1 MQGRFKRDG
10 SAEGAPEAHGSA
22 DHGSRTQRAEDGGS
36 AGGEQGAPAG
46 GQVSTA
52 KGAGKKGKTGK
63 APKGGKPA
71 KGGAGN
77 AGNVG
82 DAESGG
88 NAGDHTQGPVEGGP
102 DLGPRVA
109 LRNWRISTRLVSLLA
124 LPVIAATTLGG
135 MRISSSLQNVDQLD
149 NMKLLTEMTEQA
161 TNLAAKLQD
170 ERDKSAGPLV
180 STGDEKD
187 DNVVA
192 PREQTDKAFRSFQK
206 ATADIDGSDEAMVG
220 IQSTVLDIVR
230 QLQAINTIRER
241 AYENPDNVSQTVNAY
256 NQVIDSL
263 LSLSQDMAQATSNSE
278 MIRSTRAL
286 AAFSS
291 AKEYASMQRAIIS
304 AGLAHQPSPKLSEND
319 RLYARTATDS
329 EDAELDSFGKVY
341 GDKAA
346 DTLLKPI
353 SGGDVNVRL
362 ADNYRDRML
371 HSPDAIRKQK
381 RTYVDWMDQ
390 DASKIVSMEKIERT
404 LLEKMEQQAR
414 ELRSEAQREAFI
426 SGALILLVLGISL
439 VGAFVVA
446 RSMVRSLRRLQDTA
460 QDVARKRLPEL
471 VKQMSEA
478 EPQDVDTSVE
488 SVGVHSRDEI
498 GKVAAAFDDV
508 HREAVRLAG
517 EQALLRGN
525 VNAMFTNLSRRSQS
539 LIQRQLSL
547 ISELESRE
555 ADPDQLSSLFK
566 LDHLATRMR
575 RNGENLLVLAGEEPG
590 RRWTR
595 PVPLVDVLRA
605 AASEVEQY
613 ERIELNAVPATEVA
627 GRVVNDLVH
636 LLAELLENA
645 TSFSSPQ
652 TKVKVTG
659 HALPDGRVL
668 VEIHDT
674 GIGLSPED
682 LSAINERL
690 ANPPTVDVSVS
701 RRMGLFVVGRLSLR
715 HGIRI
720 QLRPSDSGGT
730 TALVMLPVDVAQ
742 GGGQGAKGR
751 PGAGTPGGQGGP
763 PPPQTRGGSKG
774 GNLAAALQRGPQS
787 GAPGGP
793 GAPGLGQGPGPALGT
808 GEPARMDALPPRG
821 QDTGGARPALP
832 ARDANRPQTG
842 SGGSAVDFFGAP
854 PDPGRPG
861 QAPAGPDRGATP
873 SAPRRDQGGP
883 AAELPGGPAGPP
895 AAQGPGTGQFALPQ
909 SGDPADT
916 GGFAR
921 PGGPQ
926 DGPGS
931 TSEIPRITPDGPADT
946 GRFPQPGGPQAG
958 PGSTGQFPQI
968 GQGGPGQFPQ
978 PPSAQGGPGT
988 GQFALPQSGDPADTG
1003 GFARPGGPQDGPGS
1017 TSEIPRITPDGPA
1030 DTGRFPQP
1038 GGPQAGPGSTGQ
1050 FPQIGQGGPGQFP
1063 QPPSAQGGPGTGQF
1077 ALPQSGDPADTGGFA
1092 RPGGPQDGPG
1102 STSEIPRITPDG
1114 PADTGRFP
1122 QPGGPQAG
1130 PGSTGQFPQIGQGG
1144 PGQFPQPPSAQGG
1157 PGTGQFALPQSGDP
1171 ADTGGFARPGGPQD
1185 GPGST
1190 SEIPRITP
1198 DGPADTGRFP
1208 QPGGPDAGPGS
1219 TGQFPQIGQGGPGQF
1234 PQPPSAQGGPGT
1246 GQFALP
1252 QSGDPADTGGF
1263 ARPGGPQDGPGSTS
1277 EIPRITPDGP
1287 ADTGRFPQPGGPDGP
1302 GHTGQFARPGG
1313 PAPFPQAPFGD
1324 APGERLPDGEQNRP
1338 SWARPEQGPGDE
1350 DTPRGHD
1357 EPEGT
1362 GEYPRP
1368 GYPGAVPG
1376 PAGQGIPHGQPGA
1389 ASGDG
1394 IPSGPPAPADAPTP
1408 IFASME
1414 SNWFRGPGQSAPQ
1427 QPMPQQAP
1435 GVGPAG
1441 TGQWPAQQQAP
1452 EQPGPAPAPLP
1463 QAAPGAPAGAGQG
1476 GPAADESWGAS
1487 PNDERW
1493 RRAEQLRQPAA
1504 GGVTTSGL
1512 PRRVPRANLV
1522 AGTAQ
1527 QQSSAQ
1533 AGPQVSR
1540 APDDVRGR
1548 LTNLRRGIQ
1557 QGRQAGTDPR
1567 GAGPTYQQER

>member
-10 SAEGAPEAHGSA
+10 SAEGAPEAQGSA
-22 DHGSRTQRAEDGGS
+22 DRGSQPQRAQDDGP
-36 AGGEQGAPAG
+36 AGGEQGTPSG
-46 GQVSTA
+46 KQVSTGN
-52 KGAGKKGKTGK
+52 GAGKG
-63 APKGGKPA
+63 KGGKQGKSGKGDAAA
-71 KGGAGN
+71 KGKGSS
-77 AGNVG
+77 
-82 DAESGG
+82 E
-88 NAGDHTQGPVEGGP
+88 GP

-135 MRISSSLQNVDQLD
+135 MRISGSLQNVDQLD
-149 NMKLLTEMTEQA
+149 YMKRLTEMTEQA
-161 TNLAAKLQD
+161 TNLAAALQD

-180 STGDEKD
+180 STGNEKD
-187 DNVVA
+187 DLVVA
-192 PREQTDKAFRSFQK
+192 PRERTDQAFKSFQK
-206 ATADIDGSDEAMVG
+206 ATGDIDGSDKTMAGV
-220 IQSTVLDIVR
+220 QSTVLDIVR
-230 QLQAINTIRER
+230 QLGAINTIRER

-256 NQVIDSL
+256 NQLIESL

-304 AGLAHQPSPKLSEND
+304 AGLAHEPNPKLSEND

-329 EDAELDSFGKVY
+329 EGAELDSFSQIY

-346 DTLLKPI
+346 NTLLKPI
-353 SGGDVNVRL
+353 SGGDVNVQL
-362 ADNYRDRML
+362 ADNYRERML

-381 RTYVDWMDQ
+381 RTFVDWMDQ
-390 DASKIVSMEKIERT
+390 DASKIDSMEKIERT

-414 ELRSEAQREAFI
+414 ELRSEAQREALI

-460 QDVARKRLPEL
+460 QEVARKRLPEL

-525 VNAMFTNLSRRSQS
+525 VNAMFTNLSRRSQG

-613 ERIELNAVPATEVA
+613 ERIELNSVPSTEVA

-668 VEIHDT
+668 IEIHDT

-742 GGGQGAKGR
+742 GAQGMKGR

-774 GNLAAALQRGPQS
+774 GNLAAALQRGPQN
-787 GAPGGP
+787 GGP
-793 GAPGLGQGPGPALGT
+793 GAPGQGPGAGAGLGA
-808 GEPARMDALPPRG
+808 GESSRMGALPARG
-821 QDTGGARPALP
+821 QDAGGARPALP
-832 ARDANRPQTG
+832 ARDGSRPQPG
-842 SGGSAVDFFGAP
+842 SGGSAVNFFGAP
-854 PDPGRPG
+854 PNPARPG
-861 QAPAGPDRGATP
+861 QAPAGPGNGANPPAPNRGQGGPTPELPGAP
-873 SAPRRDQGGP
+873 SAPRPQP
-883 AAELPGGPAGPP
+883 ST
-895 AAQGPGTGQFALPQ
+895 GTGQFALPQ
-909 SGDPADT
+909 SGSPADT
-916 GGFAR
+916 GEYTR

-926 DGPGS
+926 EGPGSTGQFPQIGQGSPADTGQFAQPGSQGGSSATGEYAYPGSPSEGPGSTSEIPRITPDGPAGTGQFPQIGQGGPADTGQFAQPGSQGGPSGTGQFALPQSGGPGTSETGEYARPGSPSEGPGS

-946 GRFPQPGGPQAG
+946 GEYA
-958 PGSTGQFPQI
+958 
-968 GQGGPGQFPQ
+968 
-978 PPSAQGGPGT
+978 
-988 GQFALPQSGDPADTG
+988 QSG
-1003 GFARPGGPQDGPGS
+1003 S
-1017 TSEIPRITPDGPA
+1017 
-1030 DTGRFPQP
+1030 
-1038 GGPQAGPGSTGQ
+1038 
-1050 FPQIGQGGPGQFP
+1050 
-1063 QPPSAQGGPGTGQF
+1063 
-1077 ALPQSGDPADTGGFA
+1077 
-1092 RPGGPQDGPG
+1092 
-1102 STSEIPRITPDG
+1102 
-1114 PADTGRFP
+1114 
-1122 QPGGPQAG
+1122 
-1130 PGSTGQFPQIGQGG
+1130 
-1144 PGQFPQPPSAQGG
+1144 
-1157 PGTGQFALPQSGDP
+1157 
-1171 ADTGGFARPGGPQD
+1171 
-1185 GPGST
+1185 
-1190 SEIPRITP
+1190 
-1198 DGPADTGRFP
+1198 
-1208 QPGGPDAGPGS
+1208 
-1219 TGQFPQIGQGGPGQF
+1219 
-1234 PQPPSAQGGPGT
+1234 
-1246 GQFALP
+1246 
-1252 QSGDPADTGGF
+1252 
-1263 ARPGGPQDGPGSTS
+1263 
-1277 EIPRITPDGP
+1277 
-1287 ADTGRFPQPGGPDGP
+1287 PDGP
-1302 GHTGQFARPGG
+1302 GNTGQFARPQASGG
-1313 PAPFPQAPFGD
+1313 PADTAQFARPSFDDA
-1324 APGERLPDGEQNRP
+1324 APGRPSDGENRP

-1362 GEYPRP
+1362 GEYAHP
-1368 GYPGAVPG
+1368 GYPGADPALPG
-1376 PAGQGIPHGQPGA
+1376 QDGSRAQPGDP
-1389 ASGDG
+1389 SEG
-1394 IPSGPPAPADAPTP
+1394 IPSVPPAPADAPTP
-1408 IFASME
+1408 IFASIE
-1414 SNWFRGPGQSAPQ
+1414 SNWFRDPGQPEPGRAAPQ
-1427 QPMPQQAP
+1427 SPAQPHPGPTEQAP
-1435 GVGPAG
+1435 VAAPESTGAG
-1441 TGQWPAQQQAP
+1441 TGPSTAPGPGGGPGRQPAQ
-1452 EQPGPAPAPLP
+1452 APAPRPGQPASAVPPLP
-1463 QAAPGAPAGAGQG
+1463 QRQAAPGTAGSTGQG
-1476 GPAADESWGAS
+1476 AAASDAGWGAS

-1493 RRAEQLRQPAA
+1493 RRAEQLREPAA

-1533 AGPQVSR
+1533 SGPQVSR

-1557 QGRQAGTDPR
+1557 QGRQAGTDNR